1 MLAKVPAHRER
12 CARVLCPLPMSELNH
27 PAGALAH
34 YWVDP
39 VTGFV
44 PGTPPLT
51 RLPSSFEAWEALVP
65 NVPVL
70 IRSRRFPQ
78 CLAALPPF
86 PLEALVTD
94 AELERGLLLLCHFA
108 NVSVWGGIEPNLVLP
123 AVIARPLCVVSQRLE
138 RQPIAHY
145 ASMTLRNWQLI
156 DERAPVSVDNAR
168 TQVQFLGG
176 VDEDWFF
183 IASMGVELAG
193 APLLSVVA
201 AADMASRDADDA
213 SLCEWIARFVDGMTP
228 VCDALDRV
236 RVWCDPHTYYHRV
249 RPFVSGWPAPG
260 VIYEGVWAEPR
271 RFLGGSA
278 AQSSL
283 IQLFDALFGIVHPDT
298 PAGAYLRRVRD
309 YMPRPQR
316 QFVEDIERTS
326 RVRERAERG
335 TPALRDAYN
344 AAVAT
349 LEQFRRA
356 HMQLAHDYILRPAGS
371 LADAQGTGGTALT
384 AFLRGAHESTSTSR
398 L

>member
-1 MLAKVPAHRER
+1 
-12 CARVLCPLPMSELNH
+12 MSERNH
-27 PAGALAH
+27 PVVDLAQ

-51 RLPSSFEAWEALVP
+51 RLSSTFDDWEALVP
-65 NVPVL
+65 NVPTL
-70 IRSRRFPQ
+70 IRSRRFPKA
-78 CLAALPPF
+78 LEDLPPF
-86 PLEALVTD
+86 PVEALDTD
-94 AELERGLLLLCHFA
+94 AELERALLLLCHFA
-108 NVSVWGGIEPNLVLP
+108 NVSVWGGAEPNLVLP
-123 AVIARPLCVVSQRLE
+123 AIIARPLCAVSQQLE

-156 DERAPVSVDNAR
+156 DERQPVSVDNAR

-193 APLLSVVA
+193 APLLPVVA
-201 AADMASRDADDA
+201 AADAASRDADDA
-213 SLCEWIARFVDGMTP
+213 WLRDVVLRFVEGMTP

-260 VIYEGVWAEPR
+260 VLYEGVWDEPR

-283 IQLFDALFGIVHPDT
+283 IQLFDALFGVEHPDA
-298 PAGAYLRRVRD
+298 PAGAYLRRVRE

-326 RVRERAERG
+326 RVRERATRG
-335 TPALRDAYN
+335 TPALRDTYN
-344 AAVAT
+344 AALMT

-371 LADAQGTGGTALT
+371 LTDAQGTGGTALT
-384 AFLRGAHESTSTSR
+384 AFLGGARASTATSR

>member
-1 MLAKVPAHRER
+1 
-12 CARVLCPLPMSELNH
+12 MSELTT
-27 PAGALAH
+27 PVGTLAH

-51 RLPSSFEAWEALVP
+51 RLPSAFDAWEALVP
-65 NVPVL
+65 NIPAL
-70 IRSRRFPQ
+70 IRARRFPQ
-78 CLAALPPF
+78 ALAALPPF
-86 PLEALVTD
+86 AIEALASD
-94 AELERGLLLLCHFA
+94 AEQERALLLLCHCA
-108 NVSVWGGIEPNLVLP
+108 NVSVWGGAEPNLVLP
-123 AVIARPLCVVSQRLE
+123 AAIARPLCTVAAHLE

-156 DERAPVSVDNAR
+156 DANAPLSVDNAR

-193 APLLSVVA
+193 APLLPIVA
-201 AADMASRDADDA
+201 ASDHASRFADDNA
-213 SLCEWIARFVDGMTP
+213 LVALIGRFVDGMTA
-228 VCDALDRV
+228 VHTALERV
-236 RVWCDPHTYYHRV
+236 RLWCDPHTYYHRV

-260 VIYEGVWAEPR
+260 VIYEGVWSEPR
-271 RFLGGSA
+271 RYLGGSA

-283 IQLFDALFGIVHPDT
+283 IQLFDALFGIAHPDS
-298 PAGAYLRRVRD
+298 PAGSYLRTVRD
-309 YMPRPQR
+309 YMPKPQR

-326 RVRERAERG
+326 AVRARAMSG
-335 TPALRDAYN
+335 TPALHAAYN
-344 AAVAT
+344 AALNT

-356 HMQLAHDYILRPAGS
+356 HMQLAHDYILRPAGTPGEA
-371 LADAQGTGGTALT
+371 LGTGGTALT
-384 AFLRGAHESTSTSR
+384 AFLRGAQDSTSSSR

>member
-1 MLAKVPAHRER
+1 
-12 CARVLCPLPMSELNH
+12 MSLLNH
-27 PAGALAH
+27 RAGELAH

-39 VTGFV
+39 ITGFV
-44 PGTPPLT
+44 PGTPPLSH
-51 RLPSSFEAWEALVP
+51 LPRNFDAWEALVP
-65 NVPVL
+65 IVPAL
-70 IRSRRFPQ
+70 IRSRRFPAV
-78 CLAALPPF
+78 LAELPPF
-86 PLEALVTD
+86 PIEALVTD
-94 AELERGLLLLCHFA
+94 AELERALLLLCHFA
-108 NVSVWGGIEPNLVLP
+108 NVSVWGGAEPNLVLP
-123 AVIARPLCVVSQRLE
+123 AIIARPLCAVSQRLE

-145 ASMTLRNWQLI
+145 ASMTLRNWQLL
-156 DERAPVSVDNAR
+156 DEHAPVSVDNAR

-193 APLLSVVA
+193 APLLPVVA
-201 AADMASRDADDA
+201 AADAASRDADDA
-213 SLCEWIARFVDGMTP
+213 SVRDLIVRFADGMTP
-228 VCDALDRV
+228 VCEALDRV
-236 RVWCDPHTYYHRV
+236 RLWCDPHTYYHRV

-260 VIYEGVWAEPR
+260 VIYEGVWHEPR

-283 IQLFDALFGIVHPDT
+283 IQLFDALFGIEHPDT
-298 PAGAYLRRVRD
+298 PAGSYLRRVRD

-335 TPALRDAYN
+335 SPSLRDAYN
-344 AAVAT
+344 VALMT

-384 AFLRGAHESTSTSR
+384 AFLRGAQESTATSR